1 MQYLKTN
8 AESIATT
15 LSLSL
20 SVSTPLK
27 TLKNLS
33 FLMSLGH
40 IEKDQRC
47 DEMGKRRLGYS

>member
-15 LSLSL
+15 LSV

>member
-15 LSLSL
+15 LSIY
-20 SVSTPLK
+20 TPLK

-47 DEMGKRRLGYS
+47 DEMNKRRLGHS